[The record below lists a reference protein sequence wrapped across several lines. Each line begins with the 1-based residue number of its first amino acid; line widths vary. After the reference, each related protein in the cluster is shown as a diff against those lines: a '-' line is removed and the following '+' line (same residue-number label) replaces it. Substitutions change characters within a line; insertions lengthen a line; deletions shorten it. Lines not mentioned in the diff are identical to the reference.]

1 MKKIINLDFETG
13 AVHVFD
19 YDINI
24 YAEKDA
30 DDFFI
35 ALKDDLGYTMNQ
47 TNCQWMIVDELNIEI
62 H

>member
-1 MKKIINLDFETG
+1 
-13 AVHVFD
+13 VHVFD
-19 YDINI
+19 YDTNI

-35 ALKDDLGYTMNQ
+35 ALKDDFGYTMNQ
-47 TNCQWMIVDELNIEI
+47 TNCQWMIVDNLEIEV